1 MGGDV
6 SCDWDTRPE
15 DEAILVG
22 TQDQLLSRALNRGYS
37 MSRFRWP
44 LDFALL
50 HNDAFWVFDEIQ
62 LMGAGLPTSTQ
73 LDNTFA

>member
-1 MGGDV
+1 MGSDV
-6 SCDWDTRPE
+6 SRDWDTRPE
-15 DEAILVG
+15 NEAILVG
-22 TQDQLLSRALNRGYS
+22 TQDQLLSRALNRGYA
-37 MSRFRWP
+37 MRRFRWP

-73 LDNTFA
+73 LDSTFA